1 MPIQSE
7 CRNRIANLQRQ
18 LERKEL
24 DGALVIYPIDL
35 YYFAATR
42 QNGMLWVP
50 QSGEPLLLIRK
61 SLTRA
66 RQESCITELRPFPS
80 SRELSGLLGRPGQK
94 VGVTFDVLPAAQ
106 LDYLKKVLPEREFVD
121 ISGINRNLRAVKS
134 ALEVARIR
142 HAGEQLS
149 KVFAQ
154 VPDFYTPG
162 MRELDLAA
170 EFESRSRKLG
180 SEGYV
185 RMRAYNQE
193 LFQGLLVS
201 GGSANQPGFFDGA
214 VTGCGLSA
222 ASPHGASTAVIAPN
236 LPLMV
241 DYTAVHDGYIV
252 DMTRIFVPG
261 NIHPEVQHAF
271 DTALKIQ
278 RQVTAALRPGAVASE
293 LFDLACG
300 IAAEAGLGDCFMGV
314 PGEQAKF
321 VGHGVGLE
329 LDEMPVLAKGFDVP
343 LQENQTIAIEPKFLL
358 AGHGVVGI
366 ENTWA
371 VGPEGGIRLSPADD
385 AIVTLPT

>member
-1 MPIQSE
+1 MALKTE
-7 CRNRIANLQRQ
+7 CQNRIANLQQQ
-18 LERKEL
+18 LQRKEL
-24 DGALVIYPIDL
+24 DGALILYPIDL
-35 YYFAATR
+35 FYFAGTR
-42 QNGMLWVP
+42 QNGLLWVP
-50 QSGEPLLLIRK
+50 RQGEPLLLIRK

-66 RQESCITELRPFPS
+66 RQECCIDDLRPFPS
-80 SRELSGLLGRPGQK
+80 SRQLTELVGRPGQR
-94 VGVTFDVLPAAQ
+94 VGITCDVLPIAQ

-121 ISGINRNLRAVKS
+121 ISGINRNLRSVKS
-134 ALEVARIR
+134 PFEVEKIR

-154 VPDFYTPG
+154 VPEFYRPG
-162 MRELDLAA
+162 MREIDLAA
-170 EFESRSRKLG
+170 EFECRSRKLG

-193 LFQGLLVS
+193 LFQGLLVA

-222 ASPHGASTAVIAPN
+222 ASPHGASTAVIRPDM
-236 LPLMV
+236 PLMV
-241 DYTAVHDGYIV
+241 DYTAVYDGYIV
-252 DMTRIFVPG
+252 DMSRFFVPG
-261 NIHPEVQHAF
+261 KVHPDVRHAF

-278 RQVTAALRPGAVASE
+278 RQIVEALRPGAIASE
-293 LFDLACG
+293 LFDLACN

-314 PGEQAKF
+314 PGEQARF

-343 LQENQTIAIEPKFLL
+343 LQQNQTIAIEPKFLL

-371 VGPEGGIRLSPADD
+371 VGAEGGIRLSPADD
-385 AIVTLPT
+385 QLVTLPA